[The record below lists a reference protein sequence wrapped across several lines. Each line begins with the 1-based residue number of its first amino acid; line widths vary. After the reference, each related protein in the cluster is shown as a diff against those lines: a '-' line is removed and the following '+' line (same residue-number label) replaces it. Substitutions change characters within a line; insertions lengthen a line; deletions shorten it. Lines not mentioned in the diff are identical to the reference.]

1 MKETDKDVTE
11 LQTKINFLEG
21 NYNQTDCVCKISD
34 EDKKKIENVIQ
45 YLKKKEVLKQ
55 NYDVYLDIIKEY
67 LEDKDS
73 SFK

>member
-34 EDKKKIENVIQ
+34 EDKKKIENVI
-45 YLKKKEVLKQ
+45 
-55 NYDVYLDIIKEY
+55 
-67 LEDKDS
+67 
-73 SFK
+73 